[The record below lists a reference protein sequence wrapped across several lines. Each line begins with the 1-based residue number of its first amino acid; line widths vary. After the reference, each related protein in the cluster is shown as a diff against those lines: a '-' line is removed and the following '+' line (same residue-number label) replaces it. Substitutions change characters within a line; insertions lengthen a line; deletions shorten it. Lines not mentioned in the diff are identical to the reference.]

1 MQTLINIFLQLPKYI
16 YFTMEEFGGGP
27 RPKKSEVDRSVERG
41 AVFLYMTLNNFYKT
55 CKICWHLQF
64 MHIYLKTSLI
74 IICLVRQNPGTA
86 KCHHYPMI
94 QSELQYTTSQKKQA
108 IAYRLTRIFFFLLH
122 LHVLLLYCTR
132 ARFFFLQLHF
142 IKNMFVNVFIL
153 QCKLLII
160 FYYEQRTNKDIQ
172 QLLYSLL

>member
-108 IAYRLTRIFFFLLH
+108 IAYRLTRIFFFLITFACVTV
-122 LHVLLLYCTR
+122 VLYKSQI
-132 ARFFFLQLHF
+132 FFFT
-142 IKNMFVNVFIL
+142 VA
-153 QCKLLII
+153 
-160 FYYEQRTNKDIQ
+160 
-172 QLLYSLL
+172 LYKKYVR